1 MNDLKTQVS
10 KINPLVAVVA
20 GAAVG
25 AGLAIAGAMALKD
38 KKTSQKIADVV
49 EDTKAK
55 ISKTTGEL
63 KDQAEVKK
71 AELTKKF
78 DQTKAKASRVV
89 KTIKGSLYH
98 DVAAVKSAANIK

>member
-1 MNDLKTQVS
+1 MNNSNDQTS
-10 KINPLVAVVA
+10 KINPLVAAVA

-55 ISKTTGEL
+55 ISKTAGDL
-63 KDQAEVKK
+63 QDK
-71 AELTKKF
+71 AEDKKPINQKF
-78 DQTKAKASRVV
+78 D
-89 KTIKGSLYH
+89 GG
-98 DVAAVKSAANIK
+98 